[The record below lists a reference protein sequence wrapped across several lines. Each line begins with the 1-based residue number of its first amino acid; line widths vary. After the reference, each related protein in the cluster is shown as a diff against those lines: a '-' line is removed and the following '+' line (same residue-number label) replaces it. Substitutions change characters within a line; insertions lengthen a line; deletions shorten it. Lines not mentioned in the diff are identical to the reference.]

1 MMIKM
6 KTREEIK
13 KVRDTKQ
20 KLLDSFNESMEKDP
34 EAICNAW
41 EAYFLQEEIKLLDWI
56 LAD

>member
-1 MMIKM
+1 M

-13 KVRDTKQ
+13 KVRDAKQ

-56 LAD
+56 LGD